1 MKRRDLIVLAGAAF
15 WLRPAAATTEE
26 LNAAIQL
33 YTGGVAPAAGLVQIE
48 IAPLVENG
56 NTVPIT
62 VRVESPMTAADH
74 VQGIAL
80 FNQLNPQR
88 DVVRFNLTPAC
99 GRAHVGTRIRLAT
112 SQQLVAVARFSDGSF
127 RSQTVDVV
135 VTLAACVE

>member
-1 MKRRDLIVLAGAAF
+1 MKRRQVLTLAGAVM
-15 WLRPAAATTEE
+15 LRPAMATTEE

-33 YTGGVAPAAGLVQIE
+33 YTGGVTPAPGLVQID

-56 NTVPIT
+56 NVVPVTI
-62 VRVESPMTAADH
+62 RVDSPMLADDH

-88 DVVRFNLTPAC
+88 DVVRFNLTPAN
-99 GRAHVGTRIRLAT
+99 GRAQVGTRIRLAT
-112 SQQLVAVARFSDGSF
+112 SQQLVAVARLSDGSF
-127 RSQTVDVV
+127 RSQAVGVV